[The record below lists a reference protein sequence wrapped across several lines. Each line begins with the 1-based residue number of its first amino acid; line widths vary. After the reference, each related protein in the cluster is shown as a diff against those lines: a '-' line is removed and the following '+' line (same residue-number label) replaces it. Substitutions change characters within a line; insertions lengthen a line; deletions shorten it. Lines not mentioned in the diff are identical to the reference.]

1 MIPNMGFISG
11 YSDIVFFFSFAGI
24 SAETATS
31 MRILT
36 ENIEP
41 AGRANHMRCFL
52 LSLIGRLV
60 IAE

>member
-11 YSDIVFFFSFAGI
+11 YSNIVIFLPFASI
-24 SAETATS
+24 PAETAMT
-31 MRILT
+31 MQVLM

-52 LSLIGRLV
+52 FALIGRLV
-60 IAE
+60 IGE